1 MHSSTLK
8 TLLGAAACAVLLS
21 GCTTDGVSFAGGT
34 GHGFTGGG
42 GTDTGGGGGDS
53 GGGGTGGGGDD
64 SGGGVAPQASL
75 LGDGVV
81 TVTATGTTVSTP
93 SLLGQSGIAGLDQAT
108 SGITSA
114 ANTLL
119 SKGNA
124 ALPLGSVAGVA
135 KPVTSLLP
143 VSAEVSNTQI
153 GAAGTQP
160 IGVGILSE
168 TPATG
173 SLVGL
178 NVANAGKTVS
188 VTLPQNQ
195 ALTAL
200 SGVVG
205 SAAPATGPVTSAVSG
220 LVSPVTNALGL
231 GGATDVLSGTGAVTN
246 LLNGTSSLSNTNV
259 GNTTLV
265 SGSNPL
271 TGASVASTTQAQG
284 SLLTAGAN
292 SANQPTTL
300 KLGETSLLNN
310 LGQ

>member
-8 TLLGAAACAVLLS
+8 VLLGAAACSVLLS
-21 GCTTDGVSFAGGT
+21 GCVTDGVSFAGGT
-34 GHGFTGGG
+34 GHGFTTGGG
-42 GTDTGGGGGDS
+42 GSDTGGGDS
-53 GGGGTGGGGDD
+53 GGGGDD
-64 SGGGVAPQASL
+64 SGGGTVAPQASL

-81 TVTATGTTVSTP
+81 TVMATGTTVSTP
-93 SLLGQSGIAGLDQAT
+93 SLLGQSGIDGLDQAT

-124 ALPLGSVAGVA
+124 ALPLDSVASA
-135 KPVTSLLP
+135 AQPVTSLLP

-153 GAAGTQP
+153 GASATQP
-160 IGVGILSE
+160 VGVGILSD

-173 SLVGL
+173 SLVGV
-178 NVANAGKTVS
+178 NVANDGKTVG

-195 ALTAL
+195 VLTSASSVL
-200 SGVVG
+200 S
-205 SAAPATGPVTSAVSG
+205 SAAPATGPVTSAVTG
-220 LVSPVTNALGL
+220 IVSPVTDALGL
-231 GGATDVLSGTGAVTN
+231 GGATDALSGTSALTSV
-246 LLNGTSSLSNTNV
+246 LNGTSSLSNTDV
-259 GNTTLV
+259 GNTALV

-271 TGASVASTTQAQG
+271 TGASVASTNQNEG

-300 KLGETSLLNN
+300 KVGDASLLDN

>member
-1 MHSSTLK
+1 MNPSTLK
-8 TLLGAAACAVLLS
+8 LLLSAAACSVLLS
-21 GCTTDGVSFAGGT
+21 ACATDGISFAGGT
-34 GHGFTGGG
+34 GHGFTSVDNNDGGDNG
-42 GTDTGGGGGDS
+42 GNDNGGGDDN
-53 GGGGTGGGGDD
+53 TGGGDD
-64 SGGGVAPQASL
+64 SGSAQASL

-93 SLLGQSGIAGLDQAT
+93 SLLGQSGIDALDQAT
-108 SGITSA
+108 SGITST

-124 ALPLGSVAGVA
+124 ALPLGSVASA
-135 KPVTSLLP
+135 AQPVTSLLP

-153 GAAGTQP
+153 GAPANQP
-160 IGVGILSE
+160 VGVGILSD

-178 NVANAGKTVS
+178 NVANAGKTLS

-195 ALTAL
+195 ALTSVSSVL
-200 SGVVG
+200 G

-220 LVSPVTNALGL
+220 LVSPVTDALGL
-231 GGATDVLSGTGAVTN
+231 NGATDVLSGTGAVTN
-246 LLNGTSSLSNTNV
+246 LLNGTSSLSNASV
-259 GNTTLV
+259 ANTPLV
-265 SGSNPL
+265 SGGNPL
-271 TGASVASTTQAQG
+271 TGASVASANQNQG

-292 SANQPTTL
+292 SGGQPTTL
-300 KLGETSLLNN
+300 KVGENSLLDN

>member
-8 TLLGAAACAVLLS
+8 VLLGAAACSVLLS
-21 GCTTDGVSFAGGT
+21 ACATDGISFAGGT
-34 GHGFTGGG
+34 GQGFTTGGG
-42 GTDTGGGGGDS
+42 SDTGGGDTGGGD
-53 GGGGTGGGGDD
+53 TGGGDD
-64 SGGGVAPQASL
+64 SGGGTVAPQASL

-93 SLLGQSGIAGLDQAT
+93 SLLGQSGIDGLDQAT
-108 SGITSA
+108 SGVTSV

-124 ALPLGSVAGVA
+124 ALPLGSVAGA
-135 KPVTSLLP
+135 AQPVTSLLP

-153 GAAGTQP
+153 GAAATQP
-160 IGVGILSE
+160 VGVGILSD

-173 SLVGL
+173 SLVGV
-178 NVANAGKTVS
+178 NVANAGKTLS

-195 ALTAL
+195 ALTSL
-200 SGVVG
+200 STAVG

-220 LVSPVTNALGL
+220 LVSPVTDALGL
-231 GGATDVLSGTGAVTN
+231 GGATDVLSGTGALTSV
-246 LLNGTSSLSNTNV
+246 LGGTSSLSNANV
-259 GNTTLV
+259 GNTALV
-265 SGSNPL
+265 SGNNPL
-271 TGASVASTTQAQG
+271 TGASVASTSQNEG

-300 KLGETSLLNN
+300 KLGNTSLLDN

>member
-1 MHSSTLK
+1 MHSSNLK
-8 TLLGAAACAVLLS
+8 ILLGAAACSVLLS
-21 GCTTDGVSFAGGT
+21 ACATDGISFAGGT
-34 GHGFTGGG
+34 GHGFTTGGG
-42 GTDTGGGGGDS
+42 SDTGGGGGDN
-53 GGGGTGGGGDD
+53 GGGGGDD
-64 SGGGVAPQASL
+64 SGGGTVAPQASL

-93 SLLGQSGIAGLDQAT
+93 SLLGQSGIDGLDQAT
-108 SGITSA
+108 SGITSV

-124 ALPLGSVAGVA
+124 ALPLGSVAGAA

-143 VSAEVSNTQI
+143 VSAEISNTQI
-153 GAAGTQP
+153 GAQATQP
-160 IGVGILSE
+160 IGVGILSD
-168 TPATG
+168 TPAAG

-195 ALTAL
+195 ALTSL
-200 SGVVG
+200 SSVLG

-220 LVSPVTNALGL
+220 LVSPVTDALGL
-231 GGATDVLSGTGAVTN
+231 GGATDVLSGTGALTSV
-246 LLNGTSSLSNTNV
+246 LGGTSSLSNANV
-259 GNTTLV
+259 GNTTLI
-265 SGSNPL
+265 SGKNPL
-271 TGASVASTTQAQG
+271 TGASVASTTQNQG

-292 SANQPTTL
+292 SAGQPSTL
-300 KLGETSLLNN
+300 KVGDTSLLSN

>member
-8 TLLGAAACAVLLS
+8 VLLGAAACSVLLS
-21 GCTTDGVSFAGGT
+21 GCVTDGVSFAGGT

-42 GTDTGGGGGDS
+42 GSGNNGGGGGDN
-53 GGGGTGGGGDD
+53 GGGGGDD
-64 SGGGVAPQASL
+64 SGGTVAPQASL

-93 SLLGQSGIAGLDQAT
+93 SLLGQSGIDGLDQAT

-124 ALPLGSVAGVA
+124 ALPLDSVASA
-135 KPVTSLLP
+135 AQPVTSLLP

-153 GAAGTQP
+153 GAAATQP
-160 IGVGILSE
+160 VGIGILSD

-173 SLVGL
+173 SVVGVD
-178 NVANAGKTVS
+178 VANAGKTVS

-195 ALTAL
+195 ALTSVSSAL
-200 SGVVG
+200 G

-220 LVSPVTNALGL
+220 LISPVTDALGL
-231 GGATDVLSGTGAVTN
+231 NGATDVLSGTGAVTN
-246 LLNGTSSLSNTNV
+246 LLNGTSSLSNASV
-259 GNTTLV
+259 ANTPLV
-265 SGSNPL
+265 SGDNPL
-271 TGASVASTTQAQG
+271 TGASVASTTQNQG

-292 SANQPTTL
+292 SGGQPTTL
-300 KLGETSLLNN
+300 KVGENSLLDN
-310 LGQ
+310 LGK

>member
-8 TLLGAAACAVLLS
+8 VLLGAAACSVLLS
-21 GCTTDGVSFAGGT
+21 GCVTDGVSFAGGT

-42 GTDTGGGGGDS
+42 GSGNNGGGGGDT
-53 GGGGTGGGGDD
+53 GGGGGDD
-64 SGGGVAPQASL
+64 SGGTVAPQASL

-93 SLLGQSGIAGLDQAT
+93 SLLGQSGIDGLDQAT

-124 ALPLGSVAGVA
+124 ALPLDSVASA
-135 KPVTSLLP
+135 AQPVTSLLP

-153 GAAGTQP
+153 GAAATQP
-160 IGVGILSE
+160 VGIGILSD

-173 SLVGL
+173 SLVGV

-200 SGVVG
+200 STAVG

-220 LVSPVTNALGL
+220 LVTPVADALGL
-231 GGATDVLSGTGAVTN
+231 GGATDVLTGTGALTSV
-246 LLNGTSSLSNTNV
+246 LGGTSSLSNANV
-259 GNTTLV
+259 ANTALV

-271 TGASVASTTQAQG
+271 TGASVASTNQNQG

-292 SANQPTTL
+292 SGGQPSTL
-300 KLGETSLLNN
+300 KLGDTSLLSN

>member
-8 TLLGAAACAVLLS
+8 VLLGAAACSVLLS
-21 GCTTDGVSFAGGT
+21 GCVTDGVSFAGGT

-42 GTDTGGGGGDS
+42 GSGNNGGGDS
-53 GGGGTGGGGDD
+53 GG
-64 SGGGVAPQASL
+64 AQASL

-93 SLLGQSGIAGLDQAT
+93 SLLGQSGIDGLDQAT

-124 ALPLGSVAGVA
+124 ALPLDSVASA
-135 KPVTSLLP
+135 AQPVTSLLP

-153 GAAGTQP
+153 GAAATQP
-160 IGVGILSE
+160 VGIGILSD

-173 SLVGL
+173 SLVGV

-200 SGVVG
+200 STAVG

-220 LVSPVTNALGL
+220 LVTPVTDALGL
-231 GGATDVLSGTGAVTN
+231 GGATDVLSGTGALTSV
-246 LLNGTSSLSNTNV
+246 LGGTSSLSNANV
-259 GNTTLV
+259 ANTALV

-271 TGASVASTTQAQG
+271 TGASVASINQNQG

-292 SANQPTTL
+292 SGGQPSTL
-300 KLGETSLLNN
+300 KLGDTSLLSN

>member
-8 TLLGAAACAVLLS
+8 VLLGAAACSVLLS
-21 GCTTDGVSFAGGT
+21 GCVTDGVSFAGGT
-34 GHGFTGGG
+34 GHGFTTGGG
-42 GTDTGGGGGDS
+42 SDTGGGDS
-53 GGGGTGGGGDD
+53 GGGGDD
-64 SGGGVAPQASL
+64 SGGGTVAPQASL

-93 SLLGQSGIAGLDQAT
+93 SLLGQSGIDGLDQVT

-124 ALPLGSVAGVA
+124 ALPLDSVASAA

-143 VSAEVSNTQI
+143 VSAEVSNTQL
-153 GAAGTQP
+153 GAQATQP
-160 IGVGILSE
+160 IGVGILSD

-173 SLVGL
+173 SLVGV
-178 NVANAGKTVS
+178 NVANAGKTLS

-195 ALTAL
+195 ALTSVSSAL
-200 SGVVG
+200 G

-220 LVSPVTNALGL
+220 LISPVTDALGL
-231 GGATDVLSGTGAVTN
+231 NGATDVLSGTGAVTN
-246 LLNGTSSLSNTNV
+246 LLNGTSSLSNASV
-259 GNTTLV
+259 ANTPLV
-265 SGSNPL
+265 SGDNPL
-271 TGASVASTTQAQG
+271 TGASVASTTQNQG

-292 SANQPTTL
+292 SGGQPTTL
-300 KLGETSLLNN
+300 KVGENALLDN
-310 LGQ
+310 LGK